1 MQRCIECGSEVIDR
15 DKMCTACR
23 VSEWQD
29 QQAQA
34 QKLRERHYALEANRD
49 AYLGRKRA
57 VRDSIRAGVVTA
69 IAVML
74 FLALVSATRDAMRYE
89 YQTKPAILKAQGV
102 K

>member
-1 MQRCIECGSEVIDR
+1 MRRCIECGSEVIDF
-15 DKMCTACR
+15 DKTCTACR

-29 QQAQA
+29 QQEQA
-34 QKLRERHYALEANRD
+34 QKLRERHYALEANRT

-69 IAVML
+69 VVVMM
-74 FLALVSATRDAMRYE
+74 FLALVSATCDAMKYE
-89 YQTKPAILKAQGV
+89 WETKPAALKAQGV

>member
-1 MQRCIECGSEVIDR
+1 MRRCIECGSEVIDF
-15 DKMCTACR
+15 DKTCTACR

-34 QKLRERHYALEANRD
+34 QKLRERHYALEANRC
-49 AYLGRKRA
+49 AYLNRKRA

-69 IAVML
+69 VVVMM

-89 YQTKPAILKAQGV
+89 YQTKPALLKHNGV

>member
-1 MQRCIECGSEVIDR
+1 MRRCIECGSEVIDF
-15 DKMCTACR
+15 DKTCTACR

-49 AYLGRKRA
+49 AYLGRKKA

-69 IAVML
+69 VAVML

-89 YQTKPAILKAQGV
+89 YQTKPAALKAQGV

>member
-23 VSEWQD
+23 VSEGQD

-89 YQTKPAILKAQGV
+89 YQTKPAALKAQGV

>member
-1 MQRCIECGSEVIDR
+1 MRRCIECGSEVIDF
-15 DKMCTACR
+15 DKTCTACR

-29 QQAQA
+29 QQEQA
-34 QKLRERHYALEANRD
+34 QRLRERAYALEANRA

-69 IAVML
+69 VVVMM

-89 YQTKPAILKAQGV
+89 YQTKPALLKHNGV